1 MKKKILLFES
11 IATLFVVGIGTV
23 VASGIGQLDKLVAT
37 PNYTEHTITFTAE
50 NVVDANDSG
59 DGSWYFGL
67 SKQNAT
73 LSGFSFETGG
83 SNYVYGGISSFVGGE
98 HIFSIVS
105 AGNPQ
110 DYSTHAYFGINFAIT
125 NIVELINVT
134 LNGNFIDVYGKQN
147 SSLVY
152 SPDDC
157 YSYDYVTIYEG
168 QLKKAEL
175 DSLVI
180 TYRCA

>member
-1 MKKKILLFES
+1 MKKKILLFGS
-11 IATLFVVGIGTV
+11 IATVFAVGIGTV

-50 NVVDANDSG
+50 HIVDANDSG
-59 DGSWYFGL
+59 DGSWNFGL
-67 SKQNAT
+67 SKKNAT
-73 LSGFSFETGG
+73 LSGFSFETGDG
-83 SNYVYGGISSFVGGE
+83 NYVYGGISSFVGGD

-105 AGNPQ
+105 TGNPQ

-125 NIVELINVT
+125 NIAELINVT
-134 LNGNFIDVYGKQN
+134 LNGNFIDVYGNQN
-147 SSLVY
+147 STLVY
-152 SPDDC
+152 SSDDC
-157 YSYDYVTIYEG
+157 YSYDYITIYEG

-180 TYRCA
+180 TYKCA